1 MNGPEDWDR
10 MVLVGRVARPH
21 GLRGHVV
28 VNPDT
33 DFPETR
39 FAPGSVLWLGGE
51 DGPRPVTVRESRMQ
65 GGRPVIALEGTSRIE
80 DVESWGGR
88 ELRVPE
94 AALAALP
101 ADVYYEHQLV
111 GCAVETVDG
120 VPVGTVVRV
129 EGGAPRL
136 VIDGPRGEVLVPLAQ
151 EICVDID
158 IEARRI
164 RITPPEGLLELNE
177 RAPRARR

>member
-1 MNGPEDWDR
+1 
-10 MVLVGRVARPH
+10 
-21 GLRGHVV
+21 
-28 VNPDT
+28 
-33 DFPETR
+33 
-39 FAPGSVLWLGGE
+39 
-51 DGPRPVTVRESRMQ
+51 MQ
-65 GGRPVIALEGTSRIE
+65 GGRPVIGLEGTSRIE

-101 ADVYYEHQLV
+101 ADVYYEHQFV